1 MNNII
6 YGQYNS
12 IDYPLKTF
20 FYDDLPKNIINT
32 IFKLNFNGT
41 AVFRGGI
48 AFVFLLNEN
57 NYILKD
63 LDMIALKKSKQ
74 EIINI
79 LKDSHIIF
87 VNKNTFG
94 EEVITAFWL
103 CDTEY
108 YKLDVLLC
116 DKLPLICIY
125 KYKNKYVNT
134 VTISYLLKNRIEKIA
149 EKRQRC
155 HDNQKTLN
163 HYVVAKKISNFLKN
177 NCDKLYYDDAI
188 AIKNKLHGVREV
200 LLELLERSEVDEF
213 IDTQL
218 SLIGNH
224 KSENTP
230 LSIKKSW

>member
-6 YGQYNS
+6 YGQYNPC
-12 IDYPLKTF
+12 DYPLKTF
-20 FYDDLPKNIINT
+20 FYDDLPKKIINT
-32 IFKLNFNGT
+32 IFKMNFNGT

-48 AFVFLLNEN
+48 SFVFLLNED

-63 LDMIALKKSKQ
+63 LDMIALRKNKK
-74 EIINI
+74 EIISI

-116 DKLPLICIY
+116 DKLPLIYIC
-125 KYKNKYVNT
+125 KYKSKYVST

-149 EKRQRC
+149 EKKQRG

-177 NCDKLYYDDAI
+177 NCHKLYYDDAI
-188 AIKNKLHGVREV
+188 AIKSKLYSVREV
-200 LLELLERSEVDEF
+200 LLELLNKSEVDEF
-213 IDTQL
+213 IEVQL
-218 SLIGNH
+218 SLIMR
-224 KSENTP
+224 
-230 LSIKKSW
+230 L